1 MVRIGLLVLLALIQW
16 PLWFGDGGWFKAWE
30 RERQLAAQ
38 RQAVDQLRLRNASLE
53 AEVRDLRDGTA
64 AIEERARSELGMI
77 KPNEVFVQVLP
88 PGSPKPVDDKG
99 AGHQPPKPIEPPQ
112 RP

>member
-1 MVRIGLLVLLALIQW
+1 MLALIQW

-38 RQAVDQLRLRNASLE
+38 RLAVDQLRSRNASLE

-77 KPNEVFVQVLP
+77 KSNEVFVQVLP
-88 PGSPKPVDDKG
+88 PGSD
-99 AGHQPPKPIEPPQ
+99 HQPNPPKPTEPPQ